1 MKVMMTMIITTMIKI
16 MMKLRMMVI
25 MTKMMQMMVMMIL
38 LLTTFADD
46 FCMLVKFTN
55 CTIVHYMGK
64 KLERINVKGQECVFI
79 MIFKILILC

>member
-38 LLTTFADD
+38 LLT
-46 FCMLVKFTN
+46 
-55 CTIVHYMGK
+55 
-64 KLERINVKGQECVFI
+64 FI
-79 MIFKILILC
+79 MYAGQIHKLHNGTLYGQKIGEDKCQGSRMCFYYDFKNTHFVLKQ